1 MSIAAQKV
9 LSDAK
14 ALSPDEM
21 RELLRDIEE
30 ILEDMDDVADAQRV
44 REQIARGE
52 MDTVSLDEVMQKLG
66 ITNADLQD

>member
-1 MSIAAQKV
+1 MSMAAQKI

-14 ALSPDEM
+14 ALSADEM

-30 ILEDMDDVADAQRV
+30 ALEDMDDVADAQRV

-52 MDTVSLDEVMQKLG
+52 TDTVSLDEVMQKLG